1 MCGINVA
8 YFTNQ
13 KKEITTR
20 LDEKADTGSRDLKEL
35 ILNPNGNDPKNSS
48 EKPKIEEGEVVQKK

>member
-8 YFTNQ
+8 HFTNQ
-13 KKEITTR
+13 KKEVTTR

-35 ILNPNGNDPKNSS
+35 FHTPNGNDPKGLP